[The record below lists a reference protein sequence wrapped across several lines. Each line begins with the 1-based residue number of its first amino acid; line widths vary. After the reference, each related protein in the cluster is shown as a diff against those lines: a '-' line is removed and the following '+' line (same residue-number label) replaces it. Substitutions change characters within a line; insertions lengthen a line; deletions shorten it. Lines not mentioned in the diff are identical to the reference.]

1 MSTPVPH
8 RDCVPSPGS
17 VAVHRIP
24 RSGLRVHRRRRI
36 FRKVPR
42 ESLLQRN
49 HYASWEFL
57 VRIPKTRSHGNHY
70 LSDSNWRKNP
80 CAEYFG
86 GKPSWMLFCTGN
98 VFRKTVP
105 RLFHLCDI
113 KSKSS
118 KTNNNIKKQWSQTKR
133 QQSKAKVNGKNK
145 KHKTKGHSNKQRQEA
160 KARIPK
166 AKAIVNGDVT
176 KSKSKEKQ
184 WTWTGKQK
192 QRSKETKRQ
201 I

>member
-49 HYASWEFL
+49 HYASWEYL

-98 VFRKTVP
+98 VFAKLFPVYSTYAILIQKAAKQTTILRNNDHKQRDNNQKPKSTAKT
-105 RLFHLCDI
+105 R
-113 KSKSS
+113 S
-118 KTNNNIKKQWSQTKR
+118 TKQ
-133 QQSKAKVNGKNK
+133 KATATSKNK
-145 KHKTKGHSNKQRQEA
+145 KQKQEFRKQR
-160 KARIPK
+160 RLSM
-166 AKAIVNGDVT
+166 VT
-176 KSKSKEKQ
+176 
-184 WTWTGKQK
+184 
-192 QRSKETKRQ
+192 
-201 I
+201 